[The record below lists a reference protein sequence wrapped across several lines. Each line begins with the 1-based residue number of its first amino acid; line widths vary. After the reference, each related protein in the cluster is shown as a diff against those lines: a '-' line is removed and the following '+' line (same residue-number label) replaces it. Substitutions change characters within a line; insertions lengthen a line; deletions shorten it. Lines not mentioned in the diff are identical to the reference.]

1 MTTASSIYL
10 VLAQT
15 GPRAPEAHE
24 QQLLDIDGTLFLQFG
39 LFLLTMYLLT
49 QLLWKPYLRVRGE
62 RSTRIDGYKE
72 EARRHDADAA
82 TRLAKVEAELGQAR
96 RAGSAERT
104 RVRTSAQVREQEI
117 IKAAQ
122 EAAQKTIVEA
132 RTRVETALA
141 GERRSL
147 ATRAELLGKQ
157 AAEKVLGRKVA

>member
-1 MTTASSIYL
+1 MTASSIYL

-15 GPRAPEAHE
+15 SARAPEAHE

-39 LFLLTMYLLT
+39 LFLLTMYALT
-49 QLLWKPYLRVRGE
+49 QLLWKPYLRIRGE
-62 RSTRIDGYKE
+62 RSTRIEGYRD
-72 EARRHDADAA
+72 EAKRLDADAA
-82 TRLAKVEAELGQAR
+82 TRLAKVEVELGQAR

-104 RVRTSAQVREQEI
+104 RVRAAAQVREQEI

-132 RTRVETALA
+132 RARVEEAL
-141 GERRSL
+141 GKERAQL
-147 ATRAELLGKQ
+147 ASRAELLGRQ